1 MGPEWWEDL
10 PEEWTSQDVAD
21 MADLLGFACRAMADE
36 HLMEFTPTEMA
47 DWVGLTEAGGYDT
60 LVSVALDKTMRAGL
74 RDIVQEVGPLGS
86 NTPLDIDL
94 EELLEELQATE
105 EEGYTPEQM
114 REFKSELTEKALPDS
129 GAMEELLKRI
139 FEEMED
145 DDEL

>member
-94 EELLEELQATE
+94 EELLEVWLDQMEWTRPSSAASATAVPS
-105 EEGYTPEQM
+105 T
-114 REFKSELTEKALPDS
+114 LPD
-129 GAMEELLKRI
+129 
-139 FEEMED
+139 D
-145 DDEL
+145 CP